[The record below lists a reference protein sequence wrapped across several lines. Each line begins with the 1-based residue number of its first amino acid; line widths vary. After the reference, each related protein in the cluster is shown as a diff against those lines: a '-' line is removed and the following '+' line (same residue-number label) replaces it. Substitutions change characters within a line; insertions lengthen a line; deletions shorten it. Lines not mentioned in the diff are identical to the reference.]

1 MTVYAHI
8 DMPFTN
14 EKWNTDS
21 CNNMDE
27 FNTNILRLKSY
38 VQKNRQYILPF
49 VWISKKKKKKQIEN
63 KRDM

>member
-1 MTVYAHI
+1 
-8 DMPFTN
+8 
-14 EKWNTDS
+14 
-21 CNNMDE
+21 MDE